1 MINIIFPDGSKKEFE
16 QGISI
21 EEIAGSISSSL
32 KKISVA
38 GIVNGEVYDLN
49 RPILEDAEIRIIT
62 KKDKDAFEVL
72 NHSAAHLLA
81 QAVKRLYPNAK
92 FGVGPAIRE
101 GFYYDIDAG
110 EVLKEEDLAKIEKM
124 MKRISQEQVQITRS
138 EMPKE
143 EALEFFKD
151 DKYKVELI
159 SDLPEG
165 EVISLY
171 TQGEF
176 TDLCR
181 GGHIGSTKNVRF
193 FKLLSLA
200 GAYWRGDSNREQLQR
215 IYGTAWFTEEDLKNH
230 LQVLEER
237 KERDHRKLGKEL
249 RIFELNNDAGQGLAM
264 WLPNGYTVRKVLE
277 DYVYKLEKKAG
288 YSHVSTP
295 ALGTK
300 KLYEISGHWENY
312 RDNMFPVMERDGEVF
327 VLRPMSCPHHMLVY
341 KSDLRSYRDLPIR
354 YAEIVTQHRY
364 EASGSLSGLER
375 VRAMTLTDAHLFVR
389 QDQIKEEVKAAYYLI
404 LQAISDLGLE
414 IDYVELALRDDKK
427 GKFHKNDE
435 LWDLA
440 EQMMKEI
447 LEEENIE
454 YTPMK
459 GEAAFYGPKI
469 DIQVRTAMGHVI
481 TMSTVQLDFLLPDRF
496 DLTYIGSDGE
506 KHRPV
511 VIHRGLISTWE
522 RLMSILLEQY
532 KGAFPTW
539 LAPVQIKLIPVSLE
553 AHVDYAK
560 KLNDLFIDHDLR
572 SELDLREE
580 KLGYKIREA
589 QTLKIPYQLV
599 VGDNE
604 VDSNQVR
611 YRKYG
616 EEFSFTANKDDFI
629 ELVKLENLSKG
640 KATKRYRDMAI
651 LKYKEEVN
659 EFVEKILVENNNKFP
674 EGALKT
680 YSNFIDEL
688 VISYLDKNRILID
701 SDFDETKYKSFDKAI
716 ELVKFEGKY
725 NFARHI
731 TDNMDF
737 FRSNKVKAYSKDD
750 ISAIQS
756 LKQMIYEKL
765 VNEFAKS
772 NKQGLY

>member
-1 MINIIFPDGSKKEFE
+1 MIKITFPDGSVKEFE
-16 QGISI
+16 QGVNI
-21 EEIAGSISSSL
+21 EAIAGSISSSL
-32 KKISVA
+32 RKVSVA
-38 GIVNGEVYDLN
+38 GVVNGEVYDLN
-49 RPILEDAEIRIIT
+49 RPINNDSEVRIIT

-81 QAVKRLYPNAK
+81 QAVKRLYPDAK

-110 EVLKEEDLAKIEKM
+110 VQLREEDLVSIEKM

-138 EMPKE
+138 EMSRE
-143 EALEFFKD
+143 DALEFFKD

-165 EVISLY
+165 EIISLY

-176 TDLCR
+176 TDLCL
-181 GGHIGSTKNVRF
+181 GGHIGNTKNVRF

-215 IYGTAWFTEEDLKNH
+215 IYGTAWFSDQELKDH
-230 LQVLEER
+230 LKVLEER

-249 RIFELNNDAGQGLAM
+249 KIFELNNDAGQGLAM
-264 WLPNGYTVRKVLE
+264 WLPNGYTIRKVLE
-277 DYVYKLEKKAG
+277 DWVYKVERKAG
-288 YSHVSTP
+288 YQHVSTP

-300 KLYEISGHWENY
+300 KLYEISGHWDNY
-312 RDNMFPVMERDGEVF
+312 RDNMFPVMERDGETF

-364 EASGSLSGLER
+364 EASGSLTGLER

-389 QDQIKEEVKAAYYLI
+389 PDQIKQEVKDAYYLI
-404 LQAISDLGLE
+404 LKAISDLGLE
-414 IDYVELALRDDKK
+414 IDYIELALRDDKK

-435 LWDLA
+435 LWDMA
-440 EQMMKEI
+440 EQIMREV
-447 LEEENIE
+447 LAEENIE
-454 YTPMK
+454 HTEMK

-481 TMSTVQLDFLLPDRF
+481 TMSTVQLDFLLPERF
-496 DLTYIGSDGE
+496 DLNYVGNDGE

-511 VIHRGLISTWE
+511 VIHRGFISTWE

-539 LAPVQIKLIPVSLE
+539 LAPVQIKLIPVSLDVHG
-553 AHVDYAK
+553 AYAK
-560 KLNDLFIDHDLR
+560 KLNDLFNDEDLR

-604 VDSNQVR
+604 VDSNQVT

-616 EEFSFTANKDDFI
+616 KKEQVTVSVEEFVAM
-629 ELVKLENLSKG
+629 V
-640 KATKRYRDMAI
+640 
-651 LKYKEEVN
+651 KEEV
-659 EFVEKILVENNNKFP
+659 
-674 EGALKT
+674 KT
-680 YSNFIDEL
+680 
-688 VISYLDKNRILID
+688 K
-701 SDFDETKYKSFDKAI
+701 
-716 ELVKFEGKY
+716 GK
-725 NFARHI
+725 
-731 TDNMDF
+731 
-737 FRSNKVKAYSKDD
+737 
-750 ISAIQS
+750 
-756 LKQMIYEKL
+756 
-765 VNEFAKS
+765 
-772 NKQGLY
+772 

>member
-1 MINIIFPDGSKKEFE
+1 MIKIKFPDGSVKEYDKGITIE
-16 QGISI
+16 Q
-21 EEIAGSISSSL
+21 IASSISSGL
-32 KKISVA
+32 KKQSVA
-38 GIVNGEVYDLN
+38 GYVNDELYDLN
-49 RPILEDAEIRIIT
+49 RPILNDASVTIIT
-62 KKDKDAFEVL
+62 KKDQVAFDIL
-72 NHSAAHLLA
+72 NHSAAHLMA

-92 FGVGPAIRE
+92 FGVGPNIRE

-110 EVLKEEDLAKIEKM
+110 EVIKEEDLAKIEKM
-124 MKRISQEQVQITRS
+124 MKRISQEQIVITRS
-138 EMPKE
+138 ELPKE

-159 SDLPEG
+159 TDLPKG

-171 TQGEF
+171 SQGEF

-181 GGHIGSTKNVRF
+181 GGHIGSTKNIRF

-215 IYGTAWFTEEDLKNH
+215 IYGTAWFSDDDLKKH
-230 LQVLEER
+230 LVVLAER

-249 RIFELNNDAGQGLAM
+249 KIFELNNDAGQGLAM

-277 DYVYKLEKKAG
+277 DYVYKLERKAG
-288 YSHVSTP
+288 YQHVSTP
-295 ALGTK
+295 MLGTK
-300 KLYEISGHWENY
+300 RLYEISGHWAHY
-312 RDNMFPVMERDGEVF
+312 RENMFPLMERDGEEW
-327 VLRPMSCPHHMLVY
+327 VLRPMSCPHHMLIF

-364 EASGSLSGLER
+364 EASGALSGLER

-389 QDQIKEEVKAAYYLI
+389 QDQIKEEVLDAYNLI
-404 LQAISDLGLE
+404 LTAIADLDLKIE
-414 IDYVELALRDDKK
+414 YVELALRDKSKD
-427 GKFHKNDE
+427 KFHENDE

-440 EQMMKEI
+440 EAI
-447 LEEENIE
+447 LIELLAENNIE
-454 YTPMK
+454 HTVMK

-481 TMSTVQLDFLLPDRF
+481 TMSTVQLDFLLPERF
-496 DLTYIGSDGE
+496 DLNYIGSDGE

-539 LAPVQIKLIPVSLE
+539 LAPIQIKLIPVSLDV
-553 AHVDYAK
+553 HKDYAK

-580 KLGYKIREA
+580 KLGYKIRDA

-604 VDSNQVR
+604 IDSNQVT
-611 YRKYG
+611 YRKFG
-616 EEFSFTANKDDFI
+616 SKEQTTVTVDEFIDM
-629 ELVKLENLSKG
+629 VKKEIFNKG
-640 KATKRYRDMAI
+640 K
-651 LKYKEEVN
+651 
-659 EFVEKILVENNNKFP
+659 
-674 EGALKT
+674 
-680 YSNFIDEL
+680 
-688 VISYLDKNRILID
+688 
-701 SDFDETKYKSFDKAI
+701 
-716 ELVKFEGKY
+716 
-725 NFARHI
+725 
-731 TDNMDF
+731 
-737 FRSNKVKAYSKDD
+737 
-750 ISAIQS
+750 
-756 LKQMIYEKL
+756 
-765 VNEFAKS
+765 
-772 NKQGLY
+772 

>member
-1 MINIIFPDGSKKEFE
+1 MSKLINITFPDGSVKEFDE
-16 QGISI
+16 GISI
-21 EEIAGSISSSL
+21 EQIAGSISSGLRKS
-32 KKISVA
+32 SVA
-38 GIVNGEVYDLN
+38 GYVNSELYDLN
-49 RPILEDAEIRIIT
+49 RPILKDAEIRIIT
-62 KKDKDAFEVL
+62 KKDRDAFEVL

-81 QAVKRLYPNAK
+81 QAVKRLYPDAK

-110 EVLKEEDLAKIEKM
+110 VQLKEEDLAKIEKM

-138 EMPKE
+138 EMSRE
-143 EALEFFKD
+143 EALGFFKD

-159 SDLPEG
+159 TDLPEG
-165 EVISLY
+165 EEISLY

-215 IYGTAWFTEEDLKNH
+215 IYGTAWFSEQDLKDH
-230 LQVLEER
+230 LKILEER

-249 RIFELNNDAGQGLAM
+249 KIFELNNDAGQGLAM

-277 DYVYKLEKKAG
+277 DWVYKLERKAG
-288 YSHVSTP
+288 YEHVSTP

-300 KLYEISGHWENY
+300 KLYEISGHWANY
-312 RDNMFPVMERDGEVF
+312 RDNMFPVMERDGETF

-364 EASGSLSGLER
+364 EASGALSGLER

-389 QDQIKEEVKAAYYLI
+389 KDQIKQEVKDAYYLI
-404 LQAISDLGLE
+404 LDAIKTLGLE
-414 IDYVELALRDDKK
+414 IDYIELALRDDKK
-427 GKFHKNDE
+427 GKFHDDIE
-435 LWDLA
+435 LWNMA

-447 LEEENIE
+447 LEEEKIE
-454 YTPMK
+454 YTEMK

-469 DIQVRTAMGHVI
+469 DVQVRTAMGHII

-496 DLTYIGSDGE
+496 DLTYIGNDGE

-511 VIHRGLISTWE
+511 VIHRGFISTWE

-539 LAPVQIKLIPVSLE
+539 LAPNQIKVIPVSLDVH
-553 AHVDYAK
+553 ADYAK
-560 KLNDLFIDHDLR
+560 KLNDLFIDEDLR
-572 SELDLREE
+572 SSLDMREE

-589 QTLKIPYQLV
+589 QTQKIPYQLV

-604 VDSNQVR
+604 VESNQVT

-616 EEFSFTANKDDFI
+616 QKEQVTVSVEEFVTMIK
-629 ELVKLENLSKG
+629 
-640 KATKRYRDMAI
+640 
-651 LKYKEEVN
+651 KEIKEQ
-659 EFVEKILVENNNKFP
+659 
-674 EGALKT
+674 T
-680 YSNFIDEL
+680 
-688 VISYLDKNRILID
+688 R
-701 SDFDETKYKSFDKAI
+701 
-716 ELVKFEGKY
+716 
-725 NFARHI
+725 
-731 TDNMDF
+731 
-737 FRSNKVKAYSKDD
+737 
-750 ISAIQS
+750 
-756 LKQMIYEKL
+756 
-765 VNEFAKS
+765 
-772 NKQGLY
+772 